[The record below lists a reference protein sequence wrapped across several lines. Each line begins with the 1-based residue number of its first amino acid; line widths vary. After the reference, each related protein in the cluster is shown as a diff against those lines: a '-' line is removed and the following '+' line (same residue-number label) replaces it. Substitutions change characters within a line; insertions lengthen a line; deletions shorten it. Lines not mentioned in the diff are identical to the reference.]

1 MFKNKSDIFVRM
13 CTLFSNDVAAIQ
25 EGPQLMC
32 LCVIWGLLQ

>member
-25 EGPQLMC
+25 EGP
-32 LCVIWGLLQ
+32 